1 MKGWPEARASITFE
15 LRPGL
20 EAANFW
26 SSKGGREGASETPD
40 GGGNRQVLTELAG
53 VRTELQVRS
62 LGTAFF
68 LSATVTTGGDPKAA
82 RATKSLI
89 ETLSVEEQI
98 RRLAFQRYV
107 ERGSEPGS
115 ELADW
120 LQAEAE
126 IRRALDQAVDGASQE
141 SFPASDPPAR

>member
-1 MKGWPEARASITFE
+1 M
-15 LRPGL
+15 
-20 EAANFW
+20 
-26 SSKGGREGASETPD
+26 
-40 GGGNRQVLTELAG
+40 
-53 VRTELQVRS
+53 
-62 LGTAFF
+62 
-68 LSATVTTGGDPKAA
+68 AA